1 MEGYAKNKLKV
12 PIHQGHHSGTVP
24 IATKITRSDAADLIT
39 QSKKMRSIGHTFVKD
54 SQMAN
59 VIKHDYLKK
68 AIE

>member
-1 MEGYAKNKLKV
+1 MEGYAKNRLKV
-12 PIHQGHHSGTVP
+12 PIHQGHDSGTMP

-39 QSKKMRSIGHTFVKD
+39 QSKNMRSIGHTIVKD

>member
-1 MEGYAKNKLKV
+1 M
-12 PIHQGHHSGTVP
+12 P

-39 QSKKMRSIGHTFVKD
+39 QSKNMRSIGHTIVKD